1 MIQFSSVSSCVDCS
15 VVLASIEIKLK
26 AVSINFKIEIKI
38 KRNRSQW
45 IPREWLCISN
55 APSHL
60 VLEEQLQHLH
70 VLVVDGHEQRGPA
83 QPIRDQYHDILTNHS
98 SPAQRVHAVHVDH
111 GGRVLQHPDRR
122 ESVII
127 IVKLFMIS
135 GFVSCNDKTRE
146 EVASTKS

>member
-1 MIQFSSVSSCVDCS
+1 MYRVSCVDCSCS

-26 AVSINFKIEIKI
+26 AVSINFKIELKL
-38 KRNRSQW
+38 KGTELSGSTENDY
-45 IPREWLCISN
+45 ISN

-83 QPIRDQYHDILTNHS
+83 QPIRDQYCDILTNHS

-111 GGRVLQHPDRR
+111 GGRVFQHPD
-122 ESVII
+122 II
-127 IVKLFMIS
+127 MKLYGYMYR
-135 GFVSCNDKTRE
+135 VSKKKQG
-146 EVASTKS
+146 SQTKWP